1 MDKSSAL
8 KAVKPHLT
16 ASRFAHTERVTETA
30 LILADR
36 FEVDKG
42 ETVLAAIFH
51 DYAKYRDLD
60 EMAQIIRKH
69 QLPNDLLSYHHEL
82 WHGPVASIL
91 VETELNINNPA
102 VKEAIYWHTTGHASM
117 TKLEKIIY
125 LADYIEP
132 GRDFEGLDAVRKQAE
147 SNLNEACF
155 MAVRNG
161 MRFLLENERLIYP
174 ETLNMYND
182 LKRKLEE
189 SNS

>member
-1 MDKSSAL
+1 MDKIDAL
-8 KAVKPHLT
+8 QTVKPHLT

-30 LILADR
+30 LVLAER
-36 FEVDKG
+36 FDVDKE
-42 ETVLAAIFH
+42 ETMLAAVFH

-91 VETELNINNPA
+91 VETELNIYNPA
-102 VKEAIYWHTTGHASM
+102 VKDAIYWHTTGHALM

-132 GRDFEGLDAVRKQAE
+132 GRNFAGLDVVRKQAA

-161 MRFLLENERLIYP
+161 MKFLLENERLIYP